1 MILLRVFLSHQL
13 PSAVK
18 DAPDVSS
25 FRRLLSTVGYI
36 LPAVNTVIDHFTLV
50 CLATW
55 PLNGSEAGGDLVL
68 IKTSLVVLCNSSFSC
83 AK

>member
-1 MILLRVFLSHQL
+1 MYAMYLRFGNFYL
-13 PSAVK
+13 
-18 DAPDVSS
+18 
-25 FRRLLSTVGYI
+25 GYI

-50 CLATW
+50 CLVTW

-68 IKTSLVVLCNSSFSC
+68 IKTSLVVLCNSNFSY